1 MGTIDWDRVQR
12 GVAREKNK
20 MIWRPYGT
28 PHIMD
33 LEGSSFHDVPTS
45 QPWSDIPTETI
56 VSVAITGAFFGKK
69 ENPNQPISPSEILA
83 SAREVA
89 EAGASTVH
97 LHVRDEA
104 GYNVLSPELFKE
116 VTEPLHAEFPDLPV
130 DGCLVPALDGEWE
143 KMEEMLG
150 LGLLDAAP
158 INATA
163 TYIGD
168 SLFAKPA
175 PIILEKARLIR
186 EAGSVAEI
194 AVYTDADVNIA
205 DRLLIKSGLIPLP
218 ATWLVLPALPGGSPM
233 NNHRQMISGLTRIV
247 EAIRDIDPD
256 GVIMVCAAGRASLHL
271 ATLAVLMGLHVR
283 IGMEDT
289 YYMWPHRTD
298 RIESNL
304 AVFETMK
311 GIVESLGRTVAT
323 PQRAAEI
330 MGLSL
335 KRQET
340 ADMSTIVNSRSG
352 GAG

>member
-1 MGTIDWDRVQR
+1 MENIDWDRVQR
-12 GVAREKNK
+12 GVARENHK
-20 MIWRPYGT
+20 MIWRPYGA
-28 PHIMD
+28 PLIMD
-33 LEGSSFHDVPTS
+33 LEGSSFHDMPTS
-45 QPWSDIPTETI
+45 EPWTSIPEETI

-69 ENPNQPISPSEILA
+69 ENPNQPISSAEILE

-97 LHVRDEA
+97 LHVRDDA
-104 GYNVLSPELFKE
+104 GYNVLSPQLFKD
-116 VTEPLHAEFPDLPV
+116 VTEPLHSEFPELPV

-143 KMEEMLG
+143 KMVEMLG

-175 PIILEKARLIR
+175 PIILEKARLIK
-186 EAGSVAEI
+186 EASSVPEI
-194 AVYTDADVNIA
+194 AIYTDADVSIA
-205 DRLLIKSGLIPLP
+205 DRLLIRSGLISTP
-218 ATWLVLPALPGGSPM
+218 AVWLVLPALPGGSPM
-233 NNHRQMISGLTRIV
+233 NNPRQMISGLTRIV

-256 GVIMVCAAGRASLHL
+256 GIIMVCAAGRASLHL

-304 AVFETMK
+304 AVFKTMK
-311 GIVESLGRTVAT
+311 SIVESLGRTVAT
-323 PQRAAEI
+323 PKRAAEL

-335 KRQET
+335 KR
-340 ADMSTIVNSRSG
+340 
-352 GAG
+352 